1 MDIIITMGS
10 GKWDID
16 PQGSMLASIR
26 WGQDNPV
33 EVRQMDSWMSGVVGE
48 MVKNKLAES

>member
-16 PQGSMLASIR
+16 PQGSMVAAIR
-26 WGQDNPV
+26 SGQDNPV
-33 EVRQMDSWMSGVVGE
+33 EVRQMDIWMSGVVGK

>member
-16 PQGSMLASIR
+16 PQRSMVAASR
-26 WGQDNPV
+26 SGQDNLV
-33 EVRQMDSWMSGVVGE
+33 EVWQIDSWMSGVVGE
-48 MVKNKLAES
+48 MVKNKSAES

>member
-1 MDIIITMGS
+1 MGS

-16 PQGSMLASIR
+16 PQRSTVAASGS
-26 WGQDNPV
+26 GEDNPV
-33 EVRQMDSWMSGVVGE
+33 EVRQMDSWMSGVIGE